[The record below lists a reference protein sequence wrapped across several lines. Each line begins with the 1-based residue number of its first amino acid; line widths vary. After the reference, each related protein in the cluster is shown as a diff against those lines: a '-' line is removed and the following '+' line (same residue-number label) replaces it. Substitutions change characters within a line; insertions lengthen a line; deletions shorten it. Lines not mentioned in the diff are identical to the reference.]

1 VFRTVSRKKIVGDV
15 TSSHISAI
23 GGAYKNAEFDVS
35 QLVIEQIDMDAL
47 AAALKTGLTPIA
59 LSF

>member
-1 VFRTVSRKKIVGDV
+1 MP
-15 TSSHISAI
+15 AI